1 MLHKMGYGVM
11 MQKILDRKQ
20 TYFVPKF
27 IKLRSII
34 PREYQKVRDI
44 FNKIGLAEDTSTV
57 FKGLKAHRLSARARL
72 AKLSDT

>member
-1 MLHKMGYGVM
+1 M
-11 MQKILDRKQ
+11 MQKILGINQ

-27 IKLRSII
+27 KTLRFSI
-34 PREYQKVRDI
+34 PREYQKVKDI

-57 FKGLKAHRLSARARL
+57 FKGLEAHRLSARARL